1 MIELVVAVCLID
13 QPSQCKDVYL
23 NFEGP
28 GISEGA
34 NISQGA
40 SVTPQQC
47 MMNGQMEMAK
57 WIGEHPNWQI
67 KKWRCGIAGQ
77 MAKI

>member
-28 GISEGA
+28 GISEGTM
-34 NISQGA
+34 SQGA
-40 SVTPQQC
+40 SVTRSS
-47 MMNGQMEMAK
+47 A
-57 WIGEHPNWQI
+57 
-67 KKWRCGIAGQ
+67 
-77 MAKI
+77 

>member
-1 MIELVVAVCLID
+1 MIELVVAVCMID

-23 NFEGP
+23 NFEG
-28 GISEGA
+28 E
-34 NISQGA
+34 
-40 SVTPQQC
+40 SVTAQQC
-47 MMNGQMEMAK
+47 ALNGQMEMAK
-57 WIGEHPNWQI
+57 WIGDHPSWQI

>member
-1 MIELVVAVCLID
+1 MIELVFAVCMID
-13 QPSQCKDVYL
+13 QPTACKDVYL
-23 NFEGP
+23 NFE
-28 GISEGA
+28 A
-34 NISQGA
+34 D

-47 MMNGQMEMAK
+47 MMYGQFEMSK
-57 WIGEHPNWQI
+57 WIGEHPNYVI

>member
-1 MIELVVAVCLID
+1 MIELAMLVCLAD
-13 QPSQCKDVYL
+13 QPSQCKDVLL
-23 NFEGP
+23 NFEGD
-28 GISEGA
+28 
-34 NISQGA
+34 

-47 MMNGQMEMAK
+47 MMSGQMEMAK

-77 MAKI
+77 IAKI

>member
-23 NFEGP
+23 NFE
-28 GISEGA
+28 A
-34 NISQGA
+34 DH
-40 SVTPQQC
+40 VTPQQC
-47 MMNGQMEMAK
+47 MMYGQVEMAK
-57 WIGEHPNWQI
+57 WVGEHPNYVI
-67 KKWRCGIAGQ
+67 KKWRFGIAGQ